1 VVGQRRNQPEALPN
15 PQSAIHN
22 PQSAGEA
29 RPAGTRFAPLSIT
42 VKSSY
47 ARMLELGQCHLAVA
61 ELAKA
66 KRCFSRAAVLEPAEA
81 EPVVGLGNTELQLG
95 NHEEAYRLFF
105 RALELDERSA
115 GACSGLATIYQQRHD
130 YRHAFDMYLKAL
142 EIQPSNLLALLGL
155 FQMSRRMGTF
165 KQIIHYLEVYRQAHP
180 ADPAVLFCLASLYVQ
195 ENHLLRARELLLE
208 VLDIE
213 PGKAEANALLGQVHR
228 SMLDARHPMGVRGG

>member
-1 VVGQRRNQPEALPN
+1 MPCLAEFDPL
-15 PQSAIHN
+15 
-22 PQSAGEA
+22 
-29 RPAGTRFAPLSIT
+29 GTKFASSLIT

-47 ARMLELGQCHLAVA
+47 ARMVELGNCHLALA

-66 KRCFSRAAVLEPAEA
+66 KRCFSRATVLDPAQA
-81 EPVVGLGNTELQLG
+81 EPVVGLANAELQLG

-105 RALELDERSA
+105 RALELDPRSA
-115 GACSGLATIYQQRHD
+115 GACSGLAGIYQQRQD

-142 EIQPSNLLALLGL
+142 EVQPDNLLALLGL

-165 KQIIHYLEVYRQAHP
+165 KQIIHYLEVYRQGHP
-180 ADPAVLFCLASLYVQ
+180 DDPAVLFCLASLYVQ

-208 VLDIE
+208 VLDLE